1 MQRTHQR
8 RQLNRAAV
16 LLYVGAFVINR
27 ANGAHALMGTSLKR
41 ASDFSVQA
49 RAHLLLLALS
59 PTASIRA
66 ARLFHECAALVAG
79 PPIDDPSNA
88 RPSHLFTAL
97 CLAHLVRIR
106 PTEQVMGAH
115 GVLHIAGPA
124 NCPLSARYSVFEDA
138 GAVSEPPTPCC
149 GMPENYSATFSRQL
163 PTFPSSIASTP
174 RYPHAMG
181 FVYVAAAFERCI
193 YRDDCHELREL
204 PTDEQ
209 VFISRLTEK
218 VLKGI
223 GVFKHI
229 GGKAE

>member
-1 MQRTHQR
+1 VQHGHADEITG
-8 RQLNRAAV
+8 V
-16 LLYVGAFVINR
+16 DVESAFVINR

-41 ASDFSVQA
+41 ASDFSV
-49 RAHLLLLALS
+49 
-59 PTASIRA
+59 
-66 ARLFHECAALVAG
+66 
-79 PPIDDPSNA
+79 
-88 RPSHLFTAL
+88 
-97 CLAHLVRIR
+97 
-106 PTEQVMGAH
+106 QVMGAH